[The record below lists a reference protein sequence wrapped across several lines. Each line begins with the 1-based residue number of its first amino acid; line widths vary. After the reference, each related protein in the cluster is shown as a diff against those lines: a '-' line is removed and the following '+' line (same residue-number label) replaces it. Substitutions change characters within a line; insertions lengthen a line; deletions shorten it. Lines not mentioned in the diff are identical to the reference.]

1 MRISCIPPFLALCLT
16 LLSAT
21 EASAASRTYMVSGFD
36 RIEASGPYRVIVR
49 TGPGPSARADGDQAA
64 IDRLQVVAGNGR
76 LMIGR
81 SAVGWGGWEE
91 AEGAVTVHVTVP
103 ALAGVA
109 LHGSGDLN
117 IDRVRSRAFQALMS
131 GSGTLQIGTIETE
144 TLRASVSGPGS
155 VEMAGRCESAT
166 LTVRGAGSIKA
177 QELRCKDVTAS
188 VGGSG
193 SITAHADRDAKIVS
207 AGSGDIL
214 LGGTAKCAVTRSGS
228 GDVQCG
234 SRQ

>member
-1 MRISCIPPFLALCLT
+1 MRISCIPPLLALCLT
-16 LLSAT
+16 LLSVP
-21 EASAASRTYMVSGFD
+21 EANAASRTYMVSGFD

-49 TGPGPSARADGDQAA
+49 TGPGASARAEGDQAA
-64 IDRLQVVAGNGR
+64 IDRLQVVAENGR
-76 LMIGR
+76 LTVGR
-81 SAVGWGGWEE
+81 SAAGWGGWEE

-109 LHGSGDLN
+109 LRGSGDLS
-117 IDRVRSRAFQALMS
+117 IDRVRSRAFQTLMS
-131 GSGTLQIGTIETE
+131 GSGTLQIGAIETE
-144 TLRASVSGPGS
+144 TLRVAVSGPGS

-177 QELRCKDVTAS
+177 QALRCKDVAAS
-188 VGGSG
+188 IGGSG
-193 SITAHADRDAKIVS
+193 SIAAHADRDAKAVS

-214 LGGTAKCAVTRSGS
+214 LSGTAKCAVTRSGS

-234 SRQ
+234 GRQ